1 MPAIMSSF
9 PTSFS
14 YTSTIEPDHP
24 DPNFD
29 LPFPQPLLSLSC
41 TFSSPAL
48 DSKLNSADNV
58 SNMWAVLTKCKD
70 VVKDGR
76 RLENVCWR

>member
-1 MPAIMSSF
+1 MPAIMSSS
-9 PTSFS
+9 PNTLP
-14 YTSTIEPDHP
+14 YP
-24 DPNFD
+24 DPTINSNDAVFD
-29 LPFPQPLLSLSC
+29 LPFPQPLLELSC

-70 VVKDGR
+70 VIKDGR

>member
-1 MPAIMSSF
+1 MPAIMSSS
-9 PTSFS
+9 PTSLPQTFS
-14 YTSTIEPDHP
+14 P
-24 DPNFD
+24 DPNQPTYD

-58 SNMWAVLTKCKD
+58 SHMWAVLTKCKD